1 MAKLD
6 LRLDAERRRRL
17 EVVVEERDVPISEVV
32 RNLIDAAY
40 EDVMRK
46 RRKSAVE
53 RLVGLEAEDPPD
65 AATLSRELEDAHKPG
80 ALMDANVPFQASSI
94 TRDSD

>member
-80 ALMDANVPFQASSI
+80 GLNG
-94 TRDSD
+94 R